1 MKATEAKRER
11 DQILR
16 EVKAKQ
22 QKDADYRNAEERAR
36 GTKLAIE
43 LEQEKLKKLAS
54 KQKVREAAM
63 KVIKDNM
70 QEKKNRMVE
79 HEMSKKHEAEQVKVN
94 MKMALEKEQ
103 MREKETQAR
112 SDKIQALMENMADVV
127 KDDGKELQLK

>member
-1 MKATEAKRER
+1 
-11 DQILR
+11 
-16 EVKAKQ
+16 
-22 QKDADYRNAEERAR
+22 
-36 GTKLAIE
+36 
-43 LEQEKLKKLAS
+43 
-54 KQKVREAAM
+54 M